1 MGDSYKHVPEGV
13 SVTISSLKE
22 IIDDYKDKIIELT
35 NLVNEIAG
43 SSSWKDAQVKTS
55 FISTAESYIRMY
67 QNVLS
72 NMEKYVNY
80 LTKKSE
86 SANALEDAYA
96 RG

>member
-22 IIDDYKDKIIELT
+22 IIYDYKDKIGELT
-35 NLVNEIAG
+35 NLVNEIAS